1 MNNKKKVD
9 VEVICQKFNQLRQ
22 ENLRKIYTPEE
33 IMNFLAKNGIGN
45 AIFRRMAQ
53 MNFFRIRTDP
63 GHGKGN
69 RKQYAFTDCP
79 IYLGQFKKVYEDV
92 RASRRKQYNGEE
104 SGLKE
109 NLTEESALK
118 LLKSQ
123 GYQIRRAYFD
133 EERFSKENPE
143 LYSKYLIYE
152 SV

>member
-1 MNNKKKVD
+1 MKSKVNID
-9 VEVICQKFNQLRQ
+9 EMCGVFNTLRQ
-22 ENLRKIYTPEE
+22 ENLHKKFSPNE
-33 IMNFLAKNGIGN
+33 MKDLMAKNGIGN
-45 AIFRRMAQ
+45 AVFRRMAQ
-53 MNFFRIRTDP
+53 LNFFRIRTDP

-69 RKQYAFTDCP
+69 MKQYAFTDCP
-79 IYLGQFKKVYEDV
+79 IYLGQFKKVYEDI
-92 RASRRKQYNGEE
+92 RASRRKQYNKEE
-104 SGLKE
+104 SSLKE

-133 EERFSKENPE
+133 EERFAKENSE